1 MLAQLCLSWRPSRF
15 VAGLA
20 GLSGAAAPHGLRP
33 DGARLDVVHTG
44 ASGAALAVD
53 AANQTL
59 VAGTAAGPAMQ
70 VTKLNAAGA
79 TLWQRSVGPVGSLGR
94 STGIGTDASGNVLVT
109 GYLVNTNGQSQ
120 GAVVAKLDAA
130 GNVLWLDATPRP
142 PLARRS
148 KALADAAGN
157 VYVLGSD
164 PRPMPPAR
172 WCRK

>member
-1 MLAQLCLSWRPSRF
+1 
-15 VAGLA
+15 
-20 GLSGAAAPHGLRP
+20 
-33 DGARLDVVHTG
+33 
-44 ASGAALAVD
+44 
-53 AANQTL
+53 
-59 VAGTAAGPAMQ
+59 MQ

-130 GNVLWLDATPRP
+130 GNVLWLDADPGH
-142 PLARRS
+142 LWLGAARRWPMRPAMS
-148 KALADAAGN
+148 TCW
-157 VYVLGSD
+157 GSD